1 MVRQSDLIA
10 VVGVLLIGSAVLLV
24 VGVSG
29 VQAEASQEKKQGHS
43 EATKEQEQSGG
54 AASEADRCTGT
65 RTIVRIGGTYLTNDL
80 PGCPN
85 KGGLLSAQLPDTG
98 RNKISDP
105 KYPLLMG
112 ENGDDKVRGLGGPN
126 ELYGGAGSDEVRGL
140 GGLDELYGG
149 PGSDVLYG
157 GSESP
162 PSGDFVF
169 GDKGDDVIYGGD
181 GDDYVFGGKG
191 ADVIYGGDGND
202 TFEDS
207 DGQRDKLYC
216 GNGKDEYGADKID
229 YVDSS
234 CEKGKLVGTGGPPL
248 ILLTAAALCSALMML
263 RYVIRSV

>member
-112 ENGDDKVRGLGGPN
+112 ENGDD
-126 ELYGGAGSDEVRGL
+126 EVRGL

-202 TFEDS
+202 SFEDS

-216 GNGKDEYGADKID
+216 GKGKDEYQADKID

-248 ILLTAAALCSALMML
+248 ILLTAAALWSALMML
-263 RYVIRSV
+263 RYVIRSA